1 MTDRIKK
8 AAAANRA
15 AAQTARGRG
24 KDAAADRYDSR
35 AAQLE
40 SGKVADR
47 TDDMSALISAAFRR

>member
-15 AAQTARGRG
+15 AAQRARDRG

-47 TDDMSALISAAFRR
+47 TDDVIGLFRAAFRR